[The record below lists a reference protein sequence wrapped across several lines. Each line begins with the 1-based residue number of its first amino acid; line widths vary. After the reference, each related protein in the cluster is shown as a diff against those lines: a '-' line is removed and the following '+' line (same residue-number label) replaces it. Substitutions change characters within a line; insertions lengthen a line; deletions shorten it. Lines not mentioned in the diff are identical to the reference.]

1 MAEIGGSPTEDAM
14 VNLDSSG
21 NDPGTS
27 NGPKKEGSLKRT
39 ADADNAPVASN
50 IKKKKTAEERASCT
64 RGRNQA
70 IKKAMREEKKKEKE
84 KEEKESRMDKLL
96 EYRDKL
102 LDRLQELEERDM
114 EVNDQKEKKALEKEE
129 DFRGYL
135 IKCENAIKALGN
147 IDFSANDEMMM
158 QSVAITIPDWSCLDT
173 HVQDFAFERFSTNN
187 PDHCMTMRQL
197 TDIIKK
203 VKPNNPTVKFPKEQ
217 TDGIDRLLS
226 AINWK
231 IRDAAQL
238 RRWKILE
245 KNLEEYPGVEADS
258 LPLVKTEIDEGEERG
273 ALQNLINNVVPD
285 GASDKEI
292 DVINLDDEE
301 SVEVEG
307 DDDEVE
313 DEGEVEGN
321 DDNNEESESKGFDN
335 MEEDCPEMEVV
346 NTLMEPPEVE
356 SKEEETTK
364 KEDESMDVKTKEE
377 NDRSD
382 SKDEKSEEEEKE
394 VRPDSREGKDTLE
407 GGTSTNSPTT
417 ERDERMKSMEKTDNN
432 VKQEVIPMEHDS
444 PREITENGD
453 NKDGPELPNPMIE
466 RKVVVVAQTIVLDDD
481 EDGMEVQE
489 MKVIP
494 SRRDTGLSSLEN
506 KRDDTPNG
514 PPVPPKM
521 NATEAWHLKLKQ
533 IQEWVDKLS
542 PASPEENEKAQTLRR
557 DNEDEEADDGIECL
571 QDDFEF
577 DSVSH
582 SGLEFRKKLKDQPEG
597 KSVKI
602 EKNGDGVSVIEL
614 D

>member
-21 NDPGTS
+21 NNPGTS

-39 ADADNAPVASN
+39 ANADNAPVASN

-64 RGRNQA
+64 KGRNQG

-84 KEEKESRMDKLL
+84 KEEKESKMEKLL
-96 EYRDKL
+96 ECRDML

-114 EVNDQKEKKALEKEE
+114 EDNDRAETRLLVREQKL
-129 DFRGYL
+129 RGFL
-135 IKCENAIKALGN
+135 IKCESAIKIHGN

-158 QSVAITIPDWSCLDT
+158 QSVAISIPDWSCLDT

-217 TDGIDRLLS
+217 TDAIDRLLS
-226 AINWK
+226 TINWK

-238 RRWKILE
+238 RRWKTLE
-245 KNLEEYPGVEADS
+245 KNLEEYPGVEIDS

-273 ALQNLINNVVPD
+273 TLQNLINNVVPD

-292 DVINLDDEE
+292 DVINLDDDDSKSE
-301 SVEVEG
+301 EVEG
-307 DDDEVE
+307 DDDEVQ
-313 DEGEVEGN
+313 DEEEVEG
-321 DDNNEESESKGFDN
+321 DDNNEESESKGDYI
-335 MEEDCPEMEVV
+335 MAEDCPEMDIV
-346 NTLMEPPEVE
+346 NTVMEPPEVE
-356 SKEEETTK
+356 SKEEEKTK
-364 KEDESMDVKTKEE
+364 KEDESMDVKRKEE

-432 VKQEVIPMEHDS
+432 VKQEVIPMEEDS
-444 PREITENGD
+444 PREIAENGD
-453 NKDGPELPNPMIE
+453 KRDGAELPNPMIE

-506 KRDDTPNG
+506 KTDDTPIG

-542 PASPEENEKAQTLRR
+542 PASPEENEKAQTLKR

-597 KSVKI
+597 NAVK
-602 EKNGDGVSVIEL
+602 K
-614 D
+614 